1 MKQQKNSYHKHST
14 LKKIC
19 LDNVLFAIND
29 DWTWKLQM
37 EYALNVSQG
46 TINYFILMKTK
57 YYLHGKWRTTIIK
70 YTLLSELQ
78 HLTLAEKLLIQRVS
92 PLVPVIHIKNGI
104 LGTRGHVVSFYQD
117 IAEIWNESPR
127 LPSDITTS

>member
-1 MKQQKNSYHKHST
+1 MKTSNGICFKCQSRNNKFFYSYENKLLT
-14 LKKIC
+14 
-19 LDNVLFAIND
+19 
-29 DWTWKLQM
+29 TWK
-37 EYALNVSQG
+37 
-46 TINYFILMKTK
+46 TK
-57 YYLHGKWRTTIIK
+57 NNIIK

-117 IAEIWNESPR
+117 IAEI
-127 LPSDITTS
+127 